1 MITLENMKIVFMGTP
16 DFARIILE
24 KLASVYDTELIITQ
38 PDKPTG
44 RKKEIV
50 FNSVKEFA
58 TEKKLNTLQPDKIK
72 GNQEL
77 LKQLISIN
85 PDVIYVAAYGKIL
98 PEEIIKI
105 PKYGCINVHASLLPK
120 YRGAA
125 PINWALINGDKK
137 TGITLMKMDV
147 GMDTGDIISKYELN
161 IEQNDNVESLSK
173 KLANLAATKLIDFT
187 KSLIE
192 KRKYESVKQ
201 NENEATVAPKI
212 KKENGLID
220 WKKSSIEINNLIRG
234 CNPWPV
240 AYTNLDK
247 NMIKI
252 FKVNLYGKTTK
263 SPGEIFNDN
272 GKLVV
277 ACGEGSI
284 EIIEIQKSGQKKI
297 SGRDF
302 LNGIKNIGILNFN

>member
-58 TEKKLNTLQPDKIK
+58 TEKKLNTLQPEKIR

-77 LKQLISIN
+77 LNQLISIN

-98 PEEIIKI
+98 PEEILKI

-137 TGITLMKMDV
+137 L
-147 GMDTGDIISKYELN
+147 
-161 IEQNDNVESLSK
+161 
-173 KLANLAATKLIDFT
+173 
-187 KSLIE
+187 
-192 KRKYESVKQ
+192 
-201 NENEATVAPKI
+201 
-212 KKENGLID
+212 GLH
-220 WKKSSIEINNLIRG
+220 
-234 CNPWPV
+234 
-240 AYTNLDK
+240 
-247 NMIKI
+247 
-252 FKVNLYGKTTK
+252 
-263 SPGEIFNDN
+263 
-272 GKLVV
+272 
-277 ACGEGSI
+277 
-284 EIIEIQKSGQKKI
+284 
-297 SGRDF
+297 
-302 LNGIKNIGILNFN
+302 